1 MDESQNNI
9 SILVIEDNPA
19 DQDLLTENL
28 KSTNLIIKDIKIA
41 DRLADAITLLK
52 QQSFSLIFLD
62 FYLPDSSG
70 MESFTVLAKENSK
83 IPVIILS
90 GLSDTELSLKA
101 IALGAQ
107 DFLIKGEY
115 TEQSLEKAVRYSIER
130 KKNLEIIE
138 ENNERHDTISKATN
152 DIIWDWNLTTNKVLW
167 TGQGLKSYLP
177 GTVSEKDIPN
187 SFWANGLHP
196 DERKKIVDSLKK
208 VITSQDSS
216 WQSDHRFMRKD
227 GTYAHMNT
235 RGYVTF
241 NDAQKPVRI
250 IGSMQDITERKNAE
264 LEMMQA
270 KLEADEARKSQ
281 EQFLAN
287 MSHEIRTPM
296 NGIIGMAQLITGTTL
311 SVEQKEYVETIKES
325 AGNLLV
331 IINDILDF
339 TKIVAG
345 KVLLEKI
352 DYVFKDV
359 VNNCIKITNF
369 RAEEKGILLTS
380 NIDKNI
386 HRVLCG
392 DPVRLNQILIN
403 LIGNAIKFTEKGEVK
418 VNVKLLEENE
428 TDVKLEFSVQDTG
441 IGIAEE
447 NLKSV
452 FESFTQESSSTT
464 RKYGGTGL
472 GLTITKQLIELQG
485 GDISVSSEL
494 GVGSTFLF
502 FLSIKKGSTHIASEN
517 KNDNKQSHAF
527 SDVRILLVEDNLINQ
542 KVASYTLTKQGAK
555 VEIANH
561 GKEAMQMLE
570 KTKYDVI
577 LMDIQMP
584 EMDGFET
591 TRHIRNSI
599 QESISK
605 TPIIAMTASALVS
618 ERAKCLASGMNDYI
632 SKPFQAKELYEKISS
647 QLN

>member
-1 MDESQNNI
+1 
-9 SILVIEDNPA
+9 
-19 DQDLLTENL
+19 
-28 KSTNLIIKDIKIA
+28 
-41 DRLADAITLLK
+41 
-52 QQSFSLIFLD
+52 
-62 FYLPDSSG
+62 
-70 MESFTVLAKENSK
+70 
-83 IPVIILS
+83 LS
-90 GLSDTELSLKA
+90 E
-101 IALGAQ
+101 
-107 DFLIKGEY
+107 
-115 TEQSLEKAVRYSIER
+115 

-138 ENNERHDTISKATN
+138 ENNERHNTISKATN
-152 DIIWDWNLTTNKVLW
+152 DLIWDWDLVTDKVLW
-167 TGQGLKSYLP
+167 TGQGLKNYLP
-177 GTVSEKDIPN
+177 DTISEKDVPYN
-187 SFWANGLHP
+187 FWANGLHP
-196 DERKKIVDSLKK
+196 DERIKIVNSLKN
-208 VITSQDSS
+208 VISSGDSS
-216 WQSDHRFMRKD
+216 WQSDHRFLRKD

-264 LEMMQA
+264 LEIIQA

-296 NGIIGMAQLITGTTL
+296 NGIIGMSQLIAGTNL

-345 KVLLEKI
+345 KILLEKI

-369 RAEEKGILLTS
+369 KAEEKGILLSS

-403 LIGNAIKFTEKGEVK
+403 LIGNAIKFTEKGEVN

-441 IGIAEE
+441 IGIAEG

-472 GLTITKQLIELQG
+472 GLAITKQLIELQG
-485 GDISVSSEL
+485 GSISVSSEI
-494 GVGSTFLF
+494 GVGSKFLF
-502 FLSIKKGSTHIASEN
+502 FLSIKKGSTQVASES

-527 SDVRILLVEDNLINQ
+527 SDVKILLVEDNLINQ
-542 KVASYTLTKQGAK
+542 KVAS
-555 VEIANH
+555 
-561 GKEAMQMLE
+561 
-570 KTKYDVI
+570 
-577 LMDIQMP
+577 
-584 EMDGFET
+584 
-591 TRHIRNSI
+591 
-599 QESISK
+599 
-605 TPIIAMTASALVS
+605 
-618 ERAKCLASGMNDYI
+618 
-632 SKPFQAKELYEKISS
+632 
-647 QLN
+647 